1 MINPHSLL
9 LEYHY
14 GNAASNLVSVE
25 GNPSLKRDQN
35 TNAIVNTN
43 TQSYEE
49 YIRNRENRQA
59 QQSEIDSIKQ
69 EIAELK
75 SLILQV
81 LNK

>member
-14 GNAASNLVSVE
+14 GKPSNNLISVE
-25 GNPSLKRDQN
+25 GNPSLKRDPE

-43 TQSYEE
+43 NQGYEE
-49 YIRNRENRQA
+49 YIRNRDNRKS
-59 QQSEIDSIKQ
+59 QQDEIESIK
-69 EIAELK
+69 EDIAELK
-75 SLILQV
+75 SLLLQV

>member
-1 MINPHSLL
+1 MINPASLL

-14 GNAASNLVSVE
+14 GKPSNNLISVE
-25 GNPSLKRDQN
+25 GNPSLKRDPE

-43 TQSYEE
+43 NQGYEE
-49 YIRNRENRQA
+49 YIRNRENRQS
-59 QQSEIDSIKQ
+59 QQEEIASIKQ

-75 SLILQV
+75 SLLLQV